1 MMEYHVAIP
10 YWFHFY
16 VEAESEAE
24 AINKAHETEGRMGEY
39 DDELTFV
46 ELVTAIP
53 TQEGE

>member
-1 MMEYHVAIP
+1 MEYHVAIP